1 MNTNVVILVQT
12 AFSDNPNKYHWYQV
26 NDIIILLQWSVN
38 WRSILFRYTCWL
50 KKCVGEESSETPLPS
65 DGLTEASDVELADQ
79 SINQACY
86 KHTQLRMIMSRPRF
100 AAEEE
105 EIFWGDA
112 NCLMILLIFN
122 QSSSVFLGLGKKE
135 VVWIFARHTLAK
147 NVYAGSADN
156 NDKQLIVASKGNT
169 CFLLGN

>member
-1 MNTNVVILVQT
+1 MNISL
-12 AFSDNPNKYHWYQV
+12 FLDNPQQMLLMLSWAPTRFFYS
-26 NDIIILLQWSVN
+26 NDQLIKGVFYSATRAGWKSAWERRVQRLL
-38 WRSILFRYTCWL
+38 C
-50 KKCVGEESSETPLPS
+50 S
-65 DGLTEASDVELADQ
+65 DGLNSEASDVELADQ

-86 KHTQLRMIMSRPRF
+86 KHTQLKMIMSRPRF

-156 NDKQLIVASKGNT
+156 NDKQLIKKSFQTSAVD
-169 CFLLGN
+169 